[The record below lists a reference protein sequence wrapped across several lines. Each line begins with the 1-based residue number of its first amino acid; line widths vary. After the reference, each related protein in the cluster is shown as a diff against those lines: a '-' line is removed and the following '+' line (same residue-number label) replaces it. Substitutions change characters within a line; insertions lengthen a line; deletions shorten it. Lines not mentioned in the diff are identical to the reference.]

1 MRCKG
6 PRQRFRTRDCPPG
19 DEMWYR
25 RVIPV
30 DEATGCNMLKKIGSV
45 LLVLACAL
53 FATTGVARAEQA
65 PQPVYIVLGHPVP
78 PAAQHLSPD
87 AIRRAI
93 MVAAAQR
100 QWLVEP
106 AGPGEL
112 IATQDA
118 RGFMAKVKV
127 TYSQKAYSIEP
138 IDTNLMRGGNEVH
151 PTYNRWVRN
160 LERDIEV
167 RLAVEGVQSN

>member
-1 MRCKG
+1 
-6 PRQRFRTRDCPPG
+6 
-19 DEMWYR
+19 
-25 RVIPV
+25 
-30 DEATGCNMLKKIGSV
+30 MLKRICSAP
-45 LLVLACAL
+45 LLLAVAL
-53 FATTGVARAEQA
+53 FVMTGLANAEQA
-65 PQPVYIVLGHPVP
+65 PQPIYTVLDHPVP
-78 PAAQHLSPD
+78 PAAQHLSLD

-100 QWLVEP
+100 RLVQP
-106 AGPGEL
+106 AGPSEL

-127 TYSQKAYSIEP
+127 TYSQKAYSIGL

-167 RLAVEGVQSN
+167 RLAVEGVQPN